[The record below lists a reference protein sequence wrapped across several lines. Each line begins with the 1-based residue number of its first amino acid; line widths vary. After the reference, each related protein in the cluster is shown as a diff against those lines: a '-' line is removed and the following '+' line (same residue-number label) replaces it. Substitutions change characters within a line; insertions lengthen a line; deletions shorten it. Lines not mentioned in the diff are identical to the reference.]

1 MVAPQPV
8 YVLVPAYIRPVP
20 YLDLDREPSPRLGSI
35 PAPDRVT
42 VPGASQHV
50 LEPIA
55 FLSDRDPQPRPKYIK
70 RTRKSTGRYS
80 DSRSLTH

>member
-8 YVLVPAYIRPVP
+8 YVLVPASIRPVP
-20 YLDLDREPSPRLGSI
+20 YLDLDREPSPRLGSL

-50 LEPIA
+50 LEPRA
-55 FLSDRDPQPRPKYIK
+55 FL
-70 RTRKSTGRYS
+70 
-80 DSRSLTH
+80 